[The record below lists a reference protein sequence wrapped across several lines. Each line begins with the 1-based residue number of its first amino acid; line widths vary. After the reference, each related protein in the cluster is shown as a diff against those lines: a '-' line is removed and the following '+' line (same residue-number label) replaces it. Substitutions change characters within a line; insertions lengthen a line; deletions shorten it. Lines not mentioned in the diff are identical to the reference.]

1 MGLFDKIFGNRKER
15 QGAYQ
20 TFKMLTGYAPVFK
33 SWGGEIYESELVRAA
48 IDARARH
55 ISKLEIAVTGT
66 AKPDLQAKLRV
77 GPNEFQTW
85 GQFLYR
91 LSTILDCQ
99 TTAIIVPVIDKDGKT
114 TGIFPVLPEREEI
127 VQYLGKPFLRMKFKD
142 HTAAIELDRVGIMS
156 KYQYRN
162 DFFGEGNHA
171 LKPTMELVHV
181 QNKGIEEGVKSSA
194 SFRFMATSKNWSN
207 DADLAKERDR
217 FVQSS
222 FNGGDGGVLL
232 WPNTVTDVKQINST
246 PFVVDADQMKV
257 IRNNVFDYFGVN
269 EDVLQ
274 NKSYGDSWS
283 AFYEGAIEP
292 FAIQLS
298 DVLTKMF
305 FTVRERE
312 LGTKVTATA
321 NRLQYMSNQDKLNVS
336 SQMLDRGI
344 LSINDVRTIWN
355 MPPVDGGD
363 VRIIRGEYYSAD
375 EKVAAAAEGESNG
388 QRD

>member
-274 NKSYGDSWS
+274 NKAYGDSWS

-388 QRD
+388 

>member
-99 TTAIIVPVIDKDGKT
+99 TTAIIVPVIDKDNNT

-142 HTAAIELDRVGIMS
+142 HTAAIELDRFGIMS

-274 NKSYGDSWS
+274 NKAYGDSWS

-355 MPPVDGGD
+355 MPSVDGGD

-388 QRD
+388 

>member
-20 TFKMLTGYAPVFK
+20 TFKMLTGYAPVFN

-66 AKPDLQAKLRV
+66 AKPDLQAKLRI

-99 TTAIIVPVIDKDGKT
+99 TTAIIVPVIDKDNNT

-269 EDVLQ
+269 EEVLQ
-274 NKSYGDSWS
+274 NKAFGDAWS

-305 FTVRERE
+305 FSVRERE

-355 MPPVDGGD
+355 LPPVDGGD

-375 EKVAAAAEGESNG
+375 EKVAAAAGGESNG
-388 QRD
+388 

>member
-99 TTAIIVPVIDKDGKT
+99 TTAIIVPVIDKDNKT

-274 NKSYGDSWS
+274 NKAYGDSWS

-355 MPPVDGGD
+355 MPSVDGGD

-388 QRD
+388 